1 MTPQSSY
8 VLEATGWHITEGHA
22 DWLSSGTPLANRD
35 EVRAAYLALDSLI
48 RPRAQYRIIGM
59 LHDDVGRTEY
69 APVAGGT
76 GVRLVVSAKGM
87 SVESFEVC
95 VADELAIGLVDSCD
109 CAKCTDD
116 ANDRVTT
123 VE

>member
-22 DWLSSGTPLANRD
+22 DWLRSGTPLASRD

-59 LHDDVGRTEY
+59 LQEDVGRTEY

-76 GVRLVVSAKGM
+76 GVRLVVSASGM
-87 SVESFEVC
+87 SVEAFEVC
-95 VADELAIGLVDSCD
+95 VADEMAIGLVDCCD
-109 CAKCTDD
+109 CVKCSTEP
-116 ANDRVTT
+116 ATRP
-123 VE
+123 